1 LNYERFIEVKDVTLE
16 NHSLMCERRG
26 RVKGGAV
33 PPGFSRAA
41 WRHNLE
47 ALGVSKI
54 DHPNK
59 KVF

>member
-1 LNYERFIEVKDVTLE
+1 
-16 NHSLMCERRG
+16 MGERRG
-26 RVKGGAV
+26 RVKGGAA

-54 DHPNK
+54 DHPDK